1 MANHTATIKSI
12 RQTKRRH
19 TRNQRIVSN
28 IRTLV
33 KRVHAAV
40 SGEKTDEAKNCL
52 GDAISAID
60 RAASK
65 GIFHQGNAS
74 RKISRLTLKVQKG
87 LSAHKPA

>member
-1 MANHTATIKSI
+1 MANHKAAIKSV

-19 TRNQRIVSN
+19 TRNQRIVTN

-33 KRVHAAV
+33 KRVQTAV
-40 SGEKTDEAKNCL
+40 SAEKNDEAKTLL
-52 GDAISAID
+52 GDAVSAID

-65 GIFHQGNAS
+65 GIFHRGNAS

-87 LSAHKPA
+87 LASHKSA

>member
-1 MANHTATIKSI
+1 MANHKAAIKSV

-33 KRVHAAV
+33 KRVHTAI
-40 SGEKTDEAKNCL
+40 SSEKTDEAKNLL
-52 GDAISAID
+52 GDAVSAID

-65 GIFHQGNAS
+65 GIYHQSNAS

-87 LSAHKPA
+87 LSAQKPA